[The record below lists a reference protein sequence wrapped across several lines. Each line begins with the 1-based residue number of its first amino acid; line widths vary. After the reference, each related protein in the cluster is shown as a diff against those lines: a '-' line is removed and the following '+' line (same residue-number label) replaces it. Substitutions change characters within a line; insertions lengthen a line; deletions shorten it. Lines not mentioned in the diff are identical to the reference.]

1 MYCMKT
7 VNFTKI
13 TIQNFLSVGEE
24 PVIVDFKR
32 GLHVITGRNID
43 KPDRKNAVGKS
54 TVADALYFAIFG
66 ETLREIKK
74 ELIINNITGGKT
86 QVELEFNVDSPRG
99 NNKFHV
105 IRTLSPTKIQ
115 VYKDG
120 VDKTRDSIANTTK
133 YICDVLSAS
142 PAVFQNCVIMTVNNA
157 VPFMAKNKTEKRRFI
172 EDIFGMEVFSK
183 MISILRAEYNDIKK
197 EFDVQNTK
205 LDEVTTS
212 LTSYNSQK
220 ARSLNKKQEKRTLY
234 LERQLNNSQEI
245 DDLTEKV
252 SKMSDSVE
260 INKFKQQIANLDDKL
275 LTCEDSLTL
284 LIEEST
290 TQKAILSHKKEH
302 YTNIG
307 TSESKCPVCLRSI
320 EEHDKETIDLE
331 KNILKNE
338 IVQIAADVKTLLT
351 KIQES
356 KDHKEKIKNL
366 IQHTTSSLNNAN
378 LQLLTK
384 KNLLDNIDKLV
395 MWQTELEIDIVS
407 LNNDVGEFDELI
419 TSTEARF
426 NEITNTVANISKQL
440 SKLDIVKFIVSEEGV
455 KSYIVNKLLEL
466 LNNKL
471 YFYLKKLDSNST
483 CVFNEYFEEEIVNDK
498 NKICSY
504 FNFSGAERKSIDLA
518 CLFAFSDIR
527 RLQGGVSYN
536 IAIYDELFDSSFDDK
551 GIEIITEIL
560 RERVESLKECTIV
573 ISHRKESL
581 KAVTGDII
589 FLEKKNGIT
598 RRVEYSED

>member
-1 MYCMKT
+1 MKT
-7 VNFTKI
+7 VNFTRI
-13 TIQNFLSVGEE
+13 AIQNFLSVGEE
-24 PVIVDFKR
+24 PVVVDFKR
-32 GLHVITGRNID
+32 GLHIITGRNID
-43 KPDRKNAVGKS
+43 KPERKNAVGKS

-86 QVELEFNVDSPRG
+86 QVELEFEVNSPRG
-99 NNKFHV
+99 NNKFQI
-105 IRTLSPTKIQ
+105 IRTLSPTKVQ

-120 VDKTRDSIANTTK
+120 VDKTRDSLANTTK
-133 YICDVLSAS
+133 YICEVLSAS
-142 PAVFQNCVIMTVNNA
+142 PAIFQNCVIMTVNNA

-197 EFDVQNTK
+197 EYDVQNTK
-205 LDEVTTS
+205 LDEVTST
-212 LTSYNSQK
+212 LTSYNLQK
-220 ARSLNKKQEKRTLY
+220 TRSLDKKQEKRDLY
-234 LERQLNNSQEI
+234 LERQRNNSQEI
-245 DDLTEKV
+245 ADLTKQINQ
-252 SKMSDSVE
+252 MTDSVD
-260 INKFKQQIANLDDKL
+260 IDKYKQQITDLEAKL
-275 LTCEDSLTL
+275 STCEDKIST

-290 TQKAILSHKKEH
+290 TQKATLNHKKDH
-302 YTNIG
+302 YTKIG
-307 TSESKCPVCLRSI
+307 TDESKCPVCLRSI
-320 EEHDKETIDLE
+320 EDHDKETIEFE
-331 KNILKNE
+331 KQKLKEE
-338 IVQIAADVKTLLT
+338 IVQIASDVKILLT
-351 KIQES
+351 KVQES
-356 KDHKEKIKNL
+356 KDLKDKIKNL
-366 IQHTTSSLNNAN
+366 IQQTTRSLNNAN
-378 LQLLTK
+378 LQLQSK
-384 KNLLDNIDKLV
+384 KNLQVNINKLSK
-395 MWQTELEIDIVS
+395 WQEELEIDIET
-407 LNNDVGEFDELI
+407 LNNDTNEFDDLI
-419 TSTEARF
+419 NNTESRQT
-426 NEITNTVANISKQL
+426 EITNTVSDISKQL
-440 SKLDIVKFIVSEEGV
+440 SKLDIVKFVVSEEGV

-551 GIEIITEIL
+551 GIELITEIL
-560 RERVESLKECTIV
+560 KERVESLDECTVV

-589 FLEKKNGIT
+589 FLEKREGIT
-598 RRVEYSED
+598 RRVEYSEY

>member
-1 MYCMKT
+1 MKT

-24 PVIVDFKR
+24 PVIVDFKQ

-43 KPDRKNAVGKS
+43 KPERKNAVGKS

-74 ELIINNITGGKT
+74 ELIINNITGGRT

-99 NNKFHV
+99 NNRFHI
-105 IRTLSPTKIQ
+105 IRTLSPTKVQ

-120 VDKTRDSIANTTK
+120 VDKTRDSISNTTK
-133 YICDVLSAS
+133 YICEVLSAS

-183 MISILRAEYNDIKK
+183 MISILRSEYNDIKK

-212 LTSYNSQK
+212 LTSYNLQK
-220 ARSLNKKQEKRTLY
+220 TRSLDKKQEKRELY

-245 DDLTEKV
+245 DELTEKI
-252 SKMSDSVE
+252 SKMPDSVE
-260 INKFKQQIANLDDKL
+260 VDKFKQQISDLDIKL
-275 LTCEDSLTL
+275 STCEDKITL

-290 TQKAILSHKKEH
+290 TQKAVLNHKKEQ

-307 TSESKCPVCLRSI
+307 TDESKCPVCLRSI
-320 EEHDKETIDLE
+320 EEHDKETIELE
-331 KNILKNE
+331 KKILKDD
-338 IVQIAADVKTLLT
+338 IVQIASDVKALLI
-351 KIQES
+351 KVQES
-356 KDHKEKIKNL
+356 KDLKEKIKGL
-366 IQHTTSSLNNAN
+366 IQHTTRLLNNAN
-378 LQLLTK
+378 LQLQSK
-384 KNLLDNIDKLV
+384 KNLQDNIDKLTK
-395 MWQTELEIDIVS
+395 WQSELEIDIKS
-407 LNNDVGEFDELI
+407 LNNDTDEFDDLINVTNNRQIEL
-419 TSTEARF
+419 S
-426 NEITNTVANISKQL
+426 NTVSDISKQL
-440 SKLDIVKFIVSEEGV
+440 SKLDIVKYIVSEEGV

-551 GIEIITEIL
+551 GIELITEIL
-560 RERVESLKECTIV
+560 RERVESLDECTIV

-589 FLEKKNGIT
+589 FLEKENGIT
-598 RRVEYSED
+598 RRVEYSEY

>member
-1 MYCMKT
+1 MKT

-13 TIQNFLSVGEE
+13 AIQNFLSVGEE
-24 PVIVDFKR
+24 PVIVRFKR

-43 KPDRKNAVGKS
+43 KPERKNAVGKS
-54 TVADALYFAIFG
+54 TIADALYFAIFG

-86 QVELEFNVDSPRG
+86 QVELEFEVDSPRG
-99 NNKFHV
+99 NNKFQI
-105 IRTLSPTKIQ
+105 IRTLTPTKVY

-133 YICDVLSAS
+133 YICEVLSAS

-172 EDIFGMEVFSK
+172 EDIFGMEVFSR
-183 MISILRAEYNDIKK
+183 MISILRSEYNDIKK
-197 EFDVQNTK
+197 EFDIQNTK

-212 LTSYNSQK
+212 LTSYNLQK
-220 ARSLNKKQEKRTLY
+220 TRSIDRKQEKHKLY

-245 DDLTEKV
+245 NELVEKIN
-252 SKMSDSVE
+252 KMPDSAMVD
-260 INKFKQQIANLDDKL
+260 KFKQQISELDNKL
-275 LTCEDSLTL
+275 FTCEDNLTL

-290 TQKAILSHKKEH
+290 TQKAVLNHKKEH
-302 YTNIG
+302 YSNIG

-320 EEHDKETIDLE
+320 QEHDKKTIELE
-331 KNILKNE
+331 KNIIKND
-338 IVQIAADVKTLLT
+338 IIQIATSLKTILSS
-351 KIQES
+351 IQES
-356 KDHKEKIKNL
+356 KDHKEKIKGL
-366 IQHTTSSLNNAN
+366 IRHTTKLLNNAN
-378 LQLLTK
+378 LQLQSK
-384 KNLLDNIDKLV
+384 KNLQDNIDKLT
-395 MWQTELEIDIVS
+395 MWQSELEVDIES
-407 LNNDVGEFDELI
+407 LNNDVSEFDNLI
-419 TSTEARF
+419 ISTESR
-426 NEITNTVANISKQL
+426 NKELNNTVASISKQL

-455 KSYIVNKLLEL
+455 KSYIVNRLLEL

-551 GIEIITEIL
+551 GIELITEIL
-560 RERVESLKECTIV
+560 RERVESLDECTIV

-589 FLEKKNGIT
+589 FLEKENGIT

>member
-1 MYCMKT
+1 MKT

-13 TIQNFLSVGEE
+13 AIQNFLSVGEE
-24 PVIVDFKR
+24 PVIVRFKR

-43 KPDRKNAVGKS
+43 KPERKNAVGKS
-54 TVADALYFAIFG
+54 TIADALYFAIFG

-86 QVELEFNVDSPRG
+86 QVELEFEVDSPRG
-99 NNKFHV
+99 NNKFQI
-105 IRTLSPTKIQ
+105 IRTLTPTKVY

-133 YICDVLSAS
+133 YICEVLSAS

-172 EDIFGMEVFSK
+172 EDIFGMEVFSR

-197 EFDVQNTK
+197 EFDIQNTK

-212 LTSYNSQK
+212 LTSYNLQK
-220 ARSLNKKQEKRTLY
+220 TRSINRKQEKHKLY

-245 DDLTEKV
+245 NELVEK
-252 SKMSDSVE
+252 
-260 INKFKQQIANLDDKL
+260 INKMPDSAMVGKLKQQISELDNKL
-275 LTCEDSLTL
+275 FTCEDNLTL

-290 TQKAILSHKKEH
+290 TQKAILNHKKEQ
-302 YTNIG
+302 YSNIG

-320 EEHDKETIDLE
+320 QEHDKKTIELE
-331 KNILKNE
+331 KNIIKND
-338 IVQIAADVKTLLT
+338 IVQIATSLKTILSS
-351 KIQES
+351 IQES
-356 KDHKEKIKNL
+356 KEHKEKIKGL
-366 IQHTTSSLNNAN
+366 IRHTTKLLNNAN
-378 LQLLTK
+378 LQLQSK
-384 KNLLDNIDKLV
+384 KNLQDNIDKLT
-395 MWQTELEIDIVS
+395 MWQSELEVDIES
-407 LNNDVGEFDELI
+407 LNNDVSEFDNLI
-419 TSTEARF
+419 ISTESR
-426 NEITNTVANISKQL
+426 NKELNNTVASISKQL

-455 KSYIVNKLLEL
+455 KSYIVNRLLEL

-551 GIEIITEIL
+551 GIELITEIL
-560 RERVESLKECTIV
+560 RERVESLNECTIV

-589 FLEKKNGIT
+589 FLEKENGIT

>member
-1 MYCMKT
+1 MKT
-7 VNFTKI
+7 VNFTKL

-24 PVIVDFKR
+24 PVIIDFKR
-32 GLHVITGRNID
+32 GLHVITDKNLD

-54 TVADALYFAIFG
+54 TIADALYFAIFG

-74 ELIINNITGGKT
+74 ELIINNITGGKA
-86 QVELEFNVDSPRG
+86 QVELEFHVESPRG
-99 NNKFHV
+99 NNKFQI
-105 IRTLSPTKIQ
+105 IRTLTPTKVY

-142 PAVFQNCVIMTVNNA
+142 QAVFQNCVIMTVNNA
-157 VPFMAKNKTEKRRFI
+157 IPFMAKNKTEKRRFI

-183 MISILRAEYNDIKK
+183 MISILRTEYNDIKR
-197 EFDVQNTK
+197 EYDVQNTK
-205 LDEVTTS
+205 LDEVVTS
-212 LTSYNSQK
+212 LSSHNLQK
-220 ARSLNKKQEKRTLY
+220 TRNLDKKREKRDLY
-234 LERQLNNSQEI
+234 LERQRNNSQEI
-245 DDLTEKV
+245 ADLNNQISQMT
-252 SKMSDSVE
+252 DSVD
-260 INKFKQQIANLDDKL
+260 IANYKQQISDLEVKL
-275 LTCEDSLTL
+275 SICEDKISSF
-284 LIEEST
+284 IEEST
-290 TQKAILSHKKEH
+290 TQKATLNHKKEH
-302 YTNIG
+302 YTKIG
-307 TSESKCPVCLRSI
+307 TDESKCPVCLRSI
-320 EEHDKETIDLE
+320 EAHDKETIEHE
-331 KNILKNE
+331 KKKLKE
-338 IVQIAADVKTLLT
+338 ELVHIAADVKILLT
-351 KIQES
+351 KVQES
-356 KDHKEKIKNL
+356 KDLKEKIKGL
-366 IQHTTSSLNNAN
+366 IQQTTRSLNNAN
-378 LQLLTK
+378 LQLQLK
-384 KNLLDNIDKLV
+384 KNLTDNIDKLV
-395 MWQTELEIDIVS
+395 KWQEDLKVDIES
-407 LNNDVGEFDELI
+407 LNNDTDEFDDLINTTEKRKDEL
-419 TSTEARF
+419 TSL
-426 NEITNTVANISKQL
+426 VSSISKQL

-536 IAIYDELFDSSFDDK
+536 IAIYDELFDSSFDAK

-560 RERVESLKECTIV
+560 KERVDSLNECTIV

-589 FLEKKNGIT
+589 CLEKRDGIT
-598 RRVEYSED
+598 RRIEYLDEY